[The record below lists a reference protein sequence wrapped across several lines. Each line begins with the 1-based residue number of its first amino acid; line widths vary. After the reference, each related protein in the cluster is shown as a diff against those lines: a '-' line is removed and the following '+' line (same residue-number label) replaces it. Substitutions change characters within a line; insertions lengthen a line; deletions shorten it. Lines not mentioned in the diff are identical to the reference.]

1 MICLLQSPILKPMDR
16 MGSPKRLK
24 ENNNGSRRRQGV
36 KPVFKSNSTKRPKN
50 VGQTKKR
57 RGDGKSPEKD

>member
-1 MICLLQSPILKPMDR
+1 MDR